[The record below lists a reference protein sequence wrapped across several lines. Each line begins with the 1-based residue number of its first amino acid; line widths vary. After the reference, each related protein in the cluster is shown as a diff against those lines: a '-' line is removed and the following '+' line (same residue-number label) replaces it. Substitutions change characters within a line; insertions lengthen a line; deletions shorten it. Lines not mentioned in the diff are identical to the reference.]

1 MLIDSSLKRNSNF
14 GFDIFFFFGL
24 GSLGVSLNP
33 IL

>member
-1 MLIDSSLKRNSNF
+1 MVIDLSFKENLNLS
-14 GFDIFFFFGL
+14 FDIKLLFLL